1 MIFLEEGW
9 RKGIRDRIVR
19 QGIKAVCGARDDVS
33 TDAAA
38 DISLLS
44 GGLRFAF
51 VRTLGAL
58 GVENFV
64 ARSGLGYHF
73 LCHTG
78 DLAEYP
84 FYHRRAF
91 EKELAILVA
100 WLEQAERPVVYD
112 LGANVGFLA
121 THLAQ
126 MLASHSPTI
135 YAFEPAPETYRRLVQ
150 SVERLGLGDFIRP
163 IAAAASD
170 APGTLRLLVS
180 KGNSLETQVVSQAFD
195 NSPADSIAFAP
206 AIALDQFSISSDAHP
221 DLIKMDV
228 EGSEVAALRGA
239 TRLLSRS
246 DRPAILFEHNPTS
259 LAQRGADLGAL
270 YRLLSDYVVYYID
283 DLRGQLLPF
292 GSPVESVEGVDWIC
306 NIFAAPRGEVAAARW
321 SEALRRARHSLER
334 RERRSS

>member
-1 MIFLEEGW
+1 MVFLEEGW

-19 QGIKAVCGARDDVS
+19 QGIKAVCGTPDYVS
-33 TDAAA
+33 SSAAA

-44 GGLRFAF
+44 GGLRFVF
-51 VRTLGAL
+51 VRTLGVL

-91 EKELAILVA
+91 AKELAILVA
-100 WLEQAERPVVYD
+100 WLEQVERPIVYD
-112 LGANVGFLA
+112 LGANVGFIA

-126 MLASHSPTI
+126 MLASRSPTI
-135 YAFEPAPETYRRLVQ
+135 YAFEPAPETYRKLVQ
-150 SVERLGLGDFIRP
+150 SVERLGLGDFVRP

-170 APGTLRLLVS
+170 APGTLRLLVL
-180 KGNSLETQVVSQAFD
+180 KGNSLETQVVSGDFD
-195 NSPADSIAFAP
+195 NSPAEAIAFAP
-206 AIALDQFSISSDAHP
+206 GIALDQFSASSGAHP

-239 TRLLSRS
+239 AGLLSRS
-246 DRPAILFEHNPTS
+246 DRPAILFEHNPIS
-259 LAQRGADLGAL
+259 LAQRGADLGSL

-283 DLRGQLLPF
+283 DLRGQVLPF
-292 GSPVESVEGVDWIC
+292 GSPIESFDGIDWIC
-306 NIFAAPRGEVAAARW
+306 NIFAAPRGDASAARW
-321 SEALRRARHSLER
+321 SEALRHARHSLER
-334 RERRSS
+334 REQRSS